1 MNTVSRFLIRIVG
14 PLCILFLVH
23 LTQTTVHAMD
33 FTVRA
38 YNILMQGEIRKGDY
52 ERFRTF
58 MLANFKTYVSQ
69 DRTLYLN
76 SDGGDLAETLK
87 IAGLIRTMYASV
99 GIEYTEGKGECASS
113 CFFLY
118 LSGTERSFGYF
129 SRLGIHRAY
138 FDPAYFSGLSL
149 KDAKVRQDELTSAVG
164 TILKDNSVPQSLI
177 DRMNSTSS
185 TEIYWLEYPEMEA
198 LGDRPAWY
206 EEFLTAKCGYN
217 KGLMNRL
224 ATDDQGRW
232 LSIYYNVKD
241 CEERFVNPELA
252 KVLVGLQPIQSPE
265 KKGPGDQRH

>member
-1 MNTVSRFLIRIVG
+1 MSTVSRFSIRVAG
-14 PLCILFLVH
+14 PLCFLALAH
-23 LTQTTVHAMD
+23 LSQTPVRAMD

-38 YNILMQGEIRKGDY
+38 YNILMQGDVRKGDY

-87 IAGLIRTMYASV
+87 IASLIRTMYATVS
-99 GIEYTEGKGECASS
+99 IEYTDGKGECASS

-118 LSGTERSFGYF
+118 LSGTERSFGHW

-138 FDPAYFSGLSL
+138 FAPEYFAGLTPN
-149 KDAKVRQDELTSAVG
+149 DAKVRQKELTLTVEAL
-164 TILKDNSVPQSLI
+164 LKDNSVPQSLI

-198 LGDRPAWY
+198 LGERPPWF
-206 EEFLTAKCGYN
+206 EEFLTAKCGYD

-224 ATDDQGRW
+224 ATDDQERW
-232 LSIYYNVKD
+232 RSIYYKVKD
-241 CEERFVNPELA
+241 CEERFVRPELA
-252 KVLVGLQPIQSPE
+252 KVLVGLQPVQSPA
-265 KKGPGDQRH
+265 KKGPGEQRH